1 MSNIVKMDF
10 EILAIDSSNY
20 LTWATNIE
28 IRLDGMSLDHTI
40 LA

>member
-1 MSNIVKMDF
+1 MDF